1 MGKDYY
7 AILGVGRDAD
17 DEQIKRGYR
26 KQAVKWHPDKWTSK
40 SESERA
46 AAEERFKDAAAA
58 YEVLSDKQKR
68 TIYDQY
74 GEEGLKA
81 GGGGGGC
88 GGGGMPGGFGGM
100 GGRPMDGGVK
110 FTFSSGGGGRSMDNA
125 RAEGLF
131 RQFFSQGDP
140 FRSADDPFDD
150 IFAGLS
156 GLRRSTGIASGGRRA
171 PRADVLPHG
180 TPVRLCDL
188 SQANFNGASGTIDHW
203 DEARG
208 RYVVSLAEGG
218 SLAVRSQNVS
228 QVVAGARG
236 WNLAAAAQW

>member
-1 MGKDYY
+1 
-7 AILGVGRDAD
+7 
-17 DEQIKRGYR
+17 
-26 KQAVKWHPDKWTSK
+26 
-40 SESERA
+40 
-46 AAEERFKDAAAA
+46 
-58 YEVLSDKQKR
+58 
-68 TIYDQY
+68 
-74 GEEGLKA
+74 
-81 GGGGGGC
+81 
-88 GGGGMPGGFGGM
+88 
-100 GGRPMDGGVK
+100 MDGGVK

-125 RAEGLF
+125 RAEELF

-156 GLRRSTGIASGGRRA
+156 GLRRSTGA

-188 SQANFNGASGTIDHW
+188 SQANFNGASGTIDQW

-218 SLAVRSQNVS
+218 SLAVRSQNMS
-228 QVVAGARG
+228 QVVAEARVVG
-236 WNLAAAAQW
+236 TSQPQLNGKVAAAATFDRATERTGWRASRARASWRSSRRT

>member
-1 MGKDYY
+1 M
-7 AILGVGRDAD
+7 
-17 DEQIKRGYR
+17 
-26 KQAVKWHPDKWTSK
+26 
-40 SESERA
+40 
-46 AAEERFKDAAAA
+46 DAAWTTR
-58 YEVLSDKQKR
+58 EPK
-68 TIYDQY
+68 
-74 GEEGLKA
+74 
-81 GGGGGGC
+81 
-88 GGGGMPGGFGGM
+88 
-100 GGRPMDGGVK
+100 
-110 FTFSSGGGGRSMDNA
+110 SS
-125 RAEGLF
+125 F

-218 SLAVRSQNVS
+218 SLAVRSQNMS
-228 QVVAGARG
+228 QVVAEARG